1 MPIGTRGWAKCGK
14 SLNRIYTVR
23 TTVWTFL
30 VFRRRSVKTQKPV
43 RVHCLGRTQHF
54 MRSSTIFFRDTV
66 SLLKFILD
74 VSSIW
79 SQIFL
84 IQIRDTGSDRTEF
97 LLVSFAMPFAMPFC
111 LFCCFSSLFYY
122 YFFLPR
128 SKKSRGSSL
137 SRERVPVPEENI
149 IQPEGHNRRFRHLI
163 LLVIQMLWLGS
174 GSKFYQV
181 GQKKEYNSCL
191 NLSNF

>member
-79 SQIFL
+79 SQLFL
-84 IQIRDTGSDRTEF
+84 IQIRDTESDRTEF
-97 LLVSFAMPFAMPFC
+97 LLVSFAMPFC
-111 LFCCFSSLFYY
+111 LFCCFSNLFYY

-137 SRERVPVPEENI
+137 SRERVPVTEENI
-149 IQPEGHNRRFRHLI
+149 IQPEGHNRRFNSFRYTNVMTRLRIQI
-163 LLVIQMLWLGS
+163 LPSRTENAI
-174 GSKFYQV
+174 
-181 GQKKEYNSCL
+181 
-191 NLSNF
+191 

>member
-30 VFRRRSVKTQKPV
+30 VFRRRSVKTQKPF

-54 MRSSTIFFRDTV
+54 MRSSTIFFSWHCLFTQIH
-66 SLLKFILD
+66 SWFFFILITIISD
-74 VSSIW
+74 SDPRHW
-79 SQIFL
+79 FWPYRIF
-84 IQIRDTGSDRTEF
+84 TCF
-97 LLVSFAMPFAMPFC
+97 LRQPFAMPFC

-181 GQKKEYNSCL
+181 GQKMQYNSCL
-191 NLSNF
+191 SLSYF